1 MIARLY
7 RAACRAWLELN
18 ITAWDQDLAG
28 IAKQRDND
36 REAERA
42 ITERIIRAKAH
53 LRSLTNHGK
62 SA

>member
-7 RAACRAWLELN
+7 RAARRAWLELN
-18 ITAWDQDLAG
+18 IAAWDRDLAG
-28 IAKQRDND
+28 IAKQREND

-53 LRSLTNHGK
+53 LRGMRRP
-62 SA
+62 